1 MKMKMIKPLMLIA
14 SLLIAS
20 HSQAGFIT
28 TQEAALDSIFSQTSF
43 GSMPI
48 DIRIGAATEIVF
60 PSLLDISSDAEISQ
74 IFGMHVGSANIV
86 NFYFVD
92 TISACGGF
100 NPAIVGCGELPG
112 NDFVVESSFAAGGF
126 GGELLAHELGHNL
139 GLGHLNGN
147 YLMNPSLNNFTE
159 LTSAEVT
166 TIRNSSLV
174 QSSVQSDGQQQFWID
189 INPVL
194 IVAQASKPDPIPEPS
209 ILLLFLISLG
219 LIYQNQIKRNS

>member
-1 MKMKMIKPLMLIA
+1 MIMKIIKTLILIA
-14 SLLIAS
+14 SLLIAPL
-20 HSQAGFIT
+20 SQAGFIT

-43 GSMPI
+43 GSTPI

-92 TISACGGF
+92 TISACGGTIS
-100 NPAIVGCGELPG
+100 ASIVGCGELPG

-139 GLGHLNGN
+139 GLGHLNGSF
-147 YLMNPSLNNFTE
+147 LMNPFLNSSTVI
-159 LTSAEVT
+159 TVAEVT
-166 TIRNSSLV
+166 TIHNSSLV
-174 QSSVQSDGQQQFWID
+174 QTDGQLFWID

-219 LIYQNQIKRNS
+219 LMYQNQIKRNS